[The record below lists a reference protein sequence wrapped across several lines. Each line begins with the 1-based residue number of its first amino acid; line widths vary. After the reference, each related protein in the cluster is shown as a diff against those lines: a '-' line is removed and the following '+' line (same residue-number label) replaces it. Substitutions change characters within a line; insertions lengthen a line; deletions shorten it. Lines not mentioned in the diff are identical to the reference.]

1 MFKGGLLMKL
11 FGTDGIR
18 GVVNE
23 ELTPEIAF
31 RLGNALGKYVSNR
44 IFIAKDTRASGD
56 MLEAAIIAGATAAG
70 ATVYRCGVL
79 PTPALAI
86 ITKLEDAVGV
96 MISASHNP
104 PEFNGLKVISK
115 GFKLPDEVEDN
126 LEKRMKELHYASYN
140 EIGCVIDYK
149 LAFEEYTNYVI
160 QQFPD
165 LDLSGLKML
174 VDAGNGAA
182 YETTPYVLKQLGAKV
197 EVINNNPDG
206 YNINV
211 NCGSTNPGQAMK
223 RMTTHNLAILH
234 DGDADRCILL
244 DERKQEVHGD
254 KIMGMCAVQ
263 MKKEGRLK
271 NDIVVGTVL
280 SNMGLEVFLRKHG
293 IKLLRAKVGDRY
305 VLEQMFEHGANLGGE
320 RSGHIIFLD
329 RSTTGDG
336 LITALETIRTMVLSG
351 KKLSELADEVP
362 DYPQI
367 MLNIKCKNKLIV
379 EHKDVKELIEKYKR
393 EDTDIVVRPSGTEPL
408 VRVFV
413 QGPDEEYINN
423 VAYEIAGKIEELVKG
438 EENA

>member
-1 MFKGGLLMKL
+1 MSIRL

-23 ELTPEIAF
+23 ELTADIAF
-31 RLGNALGKYVSNR
+31 RLGNALGKYVDKR

-56 MLEAAIIAGATAAG
+56 MLEAAIIAGATSAG
-70 ATVYRCGVL
+70 ATAYRCGVL

-115 GFKLPDEVEDN
+115 GFKLPDEVEEN

-140 EIGCVIDYK
+140 EVGCVVDYK
-149 LAFEEYTNYVI
+149 LAFEEYTNYI
-160 QQFPD
+160 LQQFSD
-165 LDLSGLKML
+165 LDLTGLKIL

-182 YETTPYVLKQLGAKV
+182 YETTPYVLKQLGAKI
-197 EVINNNPDG
+197 EVISNSPDG

-211 NCGSTNPGQAMK
+211 GCGSTNPDIARNK
-223 RMTTHNLAILH
+223 MTNHSLAILH

-244 DERKQEVHGD
+244 DEKKQEVHGD
-254 KIMGMCAVQ
+254 KMIGICALH
-263 MKKEGRLK
+263 MKDEGRLK

-280 SNMGLEVFLRKHG
+280 SNMGLEVFLREHG
-293 IKLLRAKVGDRY
+293 INLLRTKVGDRY
-305 VLEQMFEHGANLGGE
+305 VLEQMLEKGATIGGE
-320 RSGHIIFLD
+320 RSGHVIFLD

-336 LITALETIRTMVLSG
+336 LITALETLRVMVKSG
-351 KKLSELADEVP
+351 KKLSELADSVP

-367 MLNIKCKNKLIV
+367 MINVKCKNKLIV
-379 EHKDVKELIEKYKR
+379 EHQDVKALIEKYKR
-393 EDTDIVVRPSGTEPL
+393 DDIDIVVRPSGTEPL

-413 QGPDEEYINN
+413 QGPDEEYISN
-423 VAYEIAGKIEELVKG
+423 VAYEISGKIEELTKG
-438 EENA
+438 EEE

>member
-1 MFKGGLLMKL
+1 MRL

-23 ELTPEIAF
+23 ELTSEIAF
-31 RLGNALGKYVSNR
+31 RLGNALGRYISNR

-86 ITKLEDAVGV
+86 ITKLEDALGV

-115 GFKLPDEVEDN
+115 GFKLPDDVEEN
-126 LEKRMKELHYASYN
+126 LEKRMKELHYAPYN
-140 EIGCVIDYK
+140 EIGCVVDYK

-160 QQFPD
+160 QQFSD
-165 LDLSGLKML
+165 LDLSGLKIL

-182 YETTPYVLKQLGAKV
+182 FETTPFVLRQLGAKV
-197 EVINNNPDG
+197 EVINNTPDG

-211 NCGSTNPGQAMK
+211 NCGSTNPDHAREK
-223 RMTTHNLAILH
+223 MTSHNLAILH

-244 DERKQEVHGD
+244 DEKKQEVHGD
-254 KIMGMCAVQ
+254 KILGMCAVQ
-263 MKKEGRLK
+263 MKSEGRLK
-271 NDIVVGTVL
+271 NNVVVGTVL
-280 SNMGLEVFLRKHG
+280 SNMGLEVFLKKHG

-305 VLEQMFEHGANLGGE
+305 VLEQMMEHGAVLGGE

-336 LITALETIRTMVLSG
+336 LITALETIRVMILKG
-351 KKLSELADEVP
+351 KKLSELADEIS
-362 DYPQI
+362 DYPQV
-367 MLNIKCKNKLIV
+367 MLNIKCKNKLVV
-379 EHKDVKELIEKYKR
+379 ENKEVRELIEKYKR

-423 VAYEIAGKIEELVKG
+423 VAYEIASKIEELTNG
-438 EENA
+438 GENA

>member
-1 MFKGGLLMKL
+1 MRL

-23 ELTPEIAF
+23 ELTSEIAF
-31 RLGNALGKYVSNR
+31 RLGNALGRYISNR

-115 GFKLPDEVEDN
+115 GFKLPDDVEEN
-126 LEKRMKELHYASYN
+126 LEKRMKELHYAPYN
-140 EIGCVIDYK
+140 EIGCVVDYK

-160 QQFPD
+160 QQFSD
-165 LDLSGLKML
+165 LDLSGLKIL

-182 YETTPYVLKQLGAKV
+182 FETTPFVLRQLGAKV
-197 EVINNNPDG
+197 EVINNTPDG

-211 NCGSTNPGQAMK
+211 NCGSTNPDHAREK
-223 RMTTHNLAILH
+223 MTSHNLAILH

-244 DERKQEVHGD
+244 DEKKQEVHGD
-254 KIMGMCAVQ
+254 KILGMCAAQ
-263 MKKEGRLK
+263 MKSEGRLK
-271 NDIVVGTVL
+271 NDVVVGTVL
-280 SNMGLEVFLRKHG
+280 SNMGLEVFLKKHG

-305 VLEQMFEHGANLGGE
+305 VLEQMMEHGAVLGGE

-336 LITALETIRTMVLSG
+336 LITALETIRVMILKG
-351 KKLSELADEVP
+351 KKLSELADEIS
-362 DYPQI
+362 DYPQV
-367 MLNIKCKNKLIV
+367 MLNIKCKNKLVV
-379 EHKDVKELIEKYKR
+379 ENKEVRELIEKYKR

-423 VAYEIAGKIEELVKG
+423 VAYEIASKIEELTNG
-438 EENA
+438 GENA

>member
-1 MFKGGLLMKL
+1 MSIRL

-23 ELTPEIAF
+23 ELTADIAF
-31 RLGNALGKYVSNR
+31 RLGNALGKYVDKR

-56 MLEAAIIAGATAAG
+56 MLEAAIIAGATSAG

-115 GFKLPDEVEDN
+115 GFKLPDEVEEN

-140 EIGCVIDYK
+140 EVGCVVDYK
-149 LAFEEYTNYVI
+149 LAFEEYTNYI
-160 QQFPD
+160 LQQFSD
-165 LDLSGLKML
+165 LDLTGLKIL

-182 YETTPYVLKQLGAKV
+182 YETTPYVLKQLGAKI
-197 EVINNNPDG
+197 EVISNSPNG

-211 NCGSTNPGQAMK
+211 DCGSTNPDIARDK
-223 RMTTHNLAILH
+223 MTNHSLAILH

-244 DERKQEVHGD
+244 DEKKQEVHGD
-254 KIMGMCAVQ
+254 KMIGICAPH
-263 MKKEGRLK
+263 MKDEGRLK
-271 NDIVVGTVL
+271 NYIVVGTVL
-280 SNMGLEVFLRKHG
+280 SNMGLEVFLRDHG
-293 IKLLRAKVGDRY
+293 IKLLRTKVGDRY
-305 VLEQMFEHGANLGGE
+305 VLEQMLEKRATIGGE
-320 RSGHIIFLD
+320 RSGHVIFLD

-336 LITALETIRTMVLSG
+336 LITALETLRVMVKSG
-351 KKLSELADEVP
+351 KKLSELADSVP

-367 MLNIKCKNKLIV
+367 MINVKCKNKLIV
-379 EHKDVKELIEKYKR
+379 EHQEVKALIEKYKR
-393 EDTDIVVRPSGTEPL
+393 DDIDIVVRPSGTEPL

-413 QGPDEEYINN
+413 QGPDEEYISN
-423 VAYEIAGKIEELVKG
+423 VAYEISGKIEELTKG
-438 EENA
+438 EEE

>member
-1 MFKGGLLMKL
+1 MRL

-23 ELTPEIAF
+23 ELTSEIAF
-31 RLGNALGKYVSNR
+31 RLGNALGRYISNR

-115 GFKLPDEVEDN
+115 GFKLPDDVEEN
-126 LEKRMKELHYASYN
+126 LEKRMKELHYAPYN
-140 EIGCVIDYK
+140 EIGCVVDYK

-160 QQFPD
+160 QQFSD
-165 LDLSGLKML
+165 LDLSGLKIL

-182 YETTPYVLKQLGAKV
+182 FETTPFVLRQLGAKV
-197 EVINNNPDG
+197 EVINNTPDG

-211 NCGSTNPGQAMK
+211 NCGSTNPDHAREK
-223 RMTTHNLAILH
+223 MTSHNLAILH

-244 DERKQEVHGD
+244 DEKKQEVHGD
-254 KIMGMCAVQ
+254 KILGMCAVQ
-263 MKKEGRLK
+263 MKSEGRLK
-271 NDIVVGTVL
+271 NNVVVGTVL
-280 SNMGLEVFLRKHG
+280 SNMGLEVFLKKHG

-305 VLEQMFEHGANLGGE
+305 VLEQMMEHGAVLGGE

-336 LITALETIRTMVLSG
+336 LITALETIRVMILKG
-351 KKLSELADEVP
+351 KKLSELADEIS
-362 DYPQI
+362 DYPQV
-367 MLNIKCKNKLIV
+367 MLNIKCKNKLVV
-379 EHKDVKELIEKYKR
+379 ENKEVRELIEKYKR

-423 VAYEIAGKIEELVKG
+423 VAYEIASKIEELTNG
-438 EENA
+438 GENA

>member
-1 MFKGGLLMKL
+1 MSIRL

-23 ELTPEIAF
+23 ELTADIAF
-31 RLGNALGKYVSNR
+31 RLGNALGKYVDKR

-56 MLEAAIIAGATAAG
+56 MLEAAIIAGATSAG

-104 PEFNGLKVISK
+104 PEFNGLKVIFK
-115 GFKLPDEVEDN
+115 GFKLPDEVEEH

-140 EIGCVIDYK
+140 EVGCVVDYK
-149 LAFEEYTNYVI
+149 LAFEEYTNYI
-160 QQFPD
+160 LQQFSD
-165 LDLSGLKML
+165 LDLTGLKIL

-182 YETTPYVLKQLGAKV
+182 YETTPYVLKQLGAKI
-197 EVINNNPDG
+197 EVISNSPDG

-211 NCGSTNPGQAMK
+211 GCGSTNPDIARNK
-223 RMTTHNLAILH
+223 MTNHSLAILH

-244 DERKQEVHGD
+244 DEKKQEVHGD
-254 KIMGMCAVQ
+254 KMIGICALH
-263 MKKEGRLK
+263 MKDEGRLK

-280 SNMGLEVFLRKHG
+280 SNMGLELFLRDHG
-293 IKLLRAKVGDRY
+293 IKLLRTKVGDRY
-305 VLEQMFEHGANLGGE
+305 VLEQMLEKGATIGGE
-320 RSGHIIFLD
+320 RSGHVIFLD

-336 LITALETIRTMVLSG
+336 LITALETLRVMVKSG
-351 KKLSELADEVP
+351 KKLSELADSVP

-367 MLNIKCKNKLIV
+367 MINVKCKNKLIV
-379 EHKDVKELIEKYKR
+379 EHQDVKALIEKYKC
-393 EDTDIVVRPSGTEPL
+393 DDIDIVVRPSGTEPL

-413 QGPDEEYINN
+413 QGPDEEYISN
-423 VAYEIAGKIEELVKG
+423 VAYEISGKIEELTKG
-438 EENA
+438 EEE